1 MAQQYEQDQ
10 QVNFFSPVFWGTKE
24 PELFADLMKIAAKM
38 TTAYHFADNMFVF
51 QRNNSML
58 RDGQFMDAWDSNALS
73 TSDKA
78 IIWRRYIM
86 AMAGFHCSHLEGD
99 FVECGAYEGVG
110 AKTVLDY
117 LGGPAFPKTFWLYDM
132 FEHSAEMVN
141 HSMPSHGPQLYDQV
155 KERFAAYPNV
165 KIFKGFLPEV
175 LAEGCPEK
183 IAYLHIDLNQAPA
196 EIATLDALFERVVPG
211 GMIILDDYE
220 MFFYRAQKTAED
232 SWFGKRGYKVFPLP
246 TSQGFVIKR

>member
-86 AMAGFHCSHLEGD
+86 AMAGFHCRNAWCL
-99 FVECGAYEGVG
+99 
-110 AKTVLDY
+110 
-117 LGGPAFPKTFWLYDM
+117 
-132 FEHSAEMVN
+132 
-141 HSMPSHGPQLYDQV
+141 
-155 KERFAAYPNV
+155 
-165 KIFKGFLPEV
+165 
-175 LAEGCPEK
+175 
-183 IAYLHIDLNQAPA
+183 
-196 EIATLDALFERVVPG
+196 
-211 GMIILDDYE
+211 
-220 MFFYRAQKTAED
+220 
-232 SWFGKRGYKVFPLP
+232 
-246 TSQGFVIKR
+246 

>member
-10 QVNFFSPVFWGTKE
+10 QVNFFNPVFWGTKE
-24 PELFADLMKIAAKM
+24 PEIFADLMRIAAKM

-58 RDGQFMDAWDSNALS
+58 RDAPFMDAWERNVVSG
-73 TSDKA
+73 SDKA

-132 FEHSAEMVN
+132 FEHNAEMVN

-196 EIATLDALFERVVPG
+196 EIATLDALFDRVVPG

>member
-1 MAQQYEQDQ
+1 M
-10 QVNFFSPVFWGTKE
+10 
-24 PELFADLMKIAAKM
+24 
-38 TTAYHFADNMFVF
+38 
-51 QRNNSML
+51 
-58 RDGQFMDAWDSNALS
+58 
-73 TSDKA
+73 
-78 IIWRRYIM
+78 
-86 AMAGFHCSHLEGD
+86 
-99 FVECGAYEGVG
+99 
-110 AKTVLDY
+110 
-117 LGGPAFPKTFWLYDM
+117 
-132 FEHSAEMVN
+132 
-141 HSMPSHGPQLYDQV
+141 
-155 KERFAAYPNV
+155 
-165 KIFKGFLPEV
+165 